1 MELDYL
7 VTSASHIAEESQNKQ
22 LQEKLKEAKVALKEY
37 DPNEQ
42 TISTLTDE
50 IKELVNGID
59 YKKANSEL
67 TGVDTFESILSYIVA
82 TVISNKNIQAHE
94 RSRKIYE

>member
-1 MELDYL
+1 MK
-7 VTSASHIAEESQNKQ
+7 AA
-22 LQEKLKEAKVALKEY
+22 
-37 DPNEQ
+37 
-42 TISTLTDE
+42 
-50 IKELVNGID
+50 ID

-94 RSRKIYE
+94 RSGEVYE

>member
-1 MELDYL
+1 MIF
-7 VTSASHIAEESQNKQ
+7 VAS
-22 LQEKLKEAKVALKEY
+22 KLINRSIL
-37 DPNEQ
+37 
-42 TISTLTDE
+42 TLTNE

-67 TGVDTFESILSYIVA
+67 TGVDTFEGILGYIVA

-94 RSRKIYE
+94 RSGKIYE